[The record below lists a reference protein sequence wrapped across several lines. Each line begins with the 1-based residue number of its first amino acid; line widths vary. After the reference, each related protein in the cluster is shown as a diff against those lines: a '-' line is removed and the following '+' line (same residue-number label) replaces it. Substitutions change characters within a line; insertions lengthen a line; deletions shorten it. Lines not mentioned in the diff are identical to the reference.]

1 MHVNTIFCFF
11 QPIVTSE
18 APTKKENIAE
28 DTVKNEKKKK
38 KKEKS
43 KKSSENE
50 QKVEEVEEESE
61 KIRDTKQKEVDDSKV
76 KADYGFLKDPKALK
90 RTQSL
95 VKSGVKWLV
104 FFVLFCFLQFKNGYQ
119 TSKSNKYFTLGMK

>member
-1 MHVNTIFCFF
+1 MIVTIIFINITKCIINHACKYYFLFF

-18 APTKKENIAE
+18 APTKKENTAE
-28 DTVKNEKKKK
+28 DTVKNEKKEK

-61 KIRDTKQKEVDDSKV
+61 NIRDTKQKEVDDSKV

-90 RTQSL
+90 CIHDCLS
-95 VKSGVKWLV
+95 
-104 FFVLFCFLQFKNGYQ
+104 
-119 TSKSNKYFTLGMK
+119 

>member
-1 MHVNTIFCFF
+1 MNILFLFF
-11 QPIVTSE
+11 QPVTSE
-18 APTKKENIAE
+18 APTKKENTAE

-61 KIRDTKQKEVDDSKV
+61 KIKDTTQKEVDDSKV

-104 FFVLFCFLQFKNGYQ
+104 FFCFCLVFCNLKMDFKPQNQ
-119 TSKSNKYFTLGMK
+119 TNIFTLGMK

>member
-104 FFVLFCFLQFKNGYQ
+104 FVLFCFVFCNLKMDIKPQNQ
-119 TSKSNKYFTLGMK
+119 TNILPQV